1 MKSGAHKKPPMPEF
15 KDGQLDP
22 DTGLIESDF
31 VKMIRAKI
39 IGDGDV
45 PNWPPEGQ
53 VLTDADAIA
62 DMNDALTLLFM
73 RNEGKPLPSKIP
85 AAKSLA
91 KIVRDLL
98 GKSKWPEEPPKIPT
112 RFRPDPALGLPNRMA
127 AFRRYEIACAFN
139 IMMRAFHVGSGAAG
153 SDTDWPP
160 QRP

>member
-1 MKSGAHKKPPMPEF
+1 MKSGAHKKPSMPEF
-15 KDGQLDP
+15 KDGQVDP

-31 VKMIRAKI
+31 VKLMRAKI

-45 PNWPPEGQ
+45 PNWPAEGQ

-62 DMNDALTLLFM
+62 DMNDALTLLFL

-98 GKSKWPEEPPKIPT
+98 GKTKWPEEPPKIPT
-112 RFRPDPALGLPNRMA
+112 RFRPDSELGLPNRKA
-127 AFRRYEIACAFN
+127 AFRRYEVACAFN
-139 IMMRAFHVGSGAAG
+139 IMMKAFHMGGGAAG
-153 SDTDWPP
+153 SGTDWPP